1 MFTEVYLK
9 VIFLYSAKRN
19 YLTLGEEGRISTV
32 GSSESDHNESS
43 DTEEEDKV
51 AMRRKTQKIDF
62 KPPDFGVKKD
72 YGYITETVK
81 LSNALLGITVTKK
94 AVIKTTTREPPKIP
108 DRRGSSRFD
117 EMMSVTETGTSVLT
131 SSDSSDSSD
140 SDDSTESSEEESV

>member
-1 MFTEVYLK
+1 M
-9 VIFLYSAKRN
+9 
-19 YLTLGEEGRISTV
+19 TLGEEGRISTV

-72 YGYITETVK
+72 YGLINIDSQVK
-81 LSNALLGITVTKK
+81 RSLLGITVTKK
-94 AVIKTTTREPPKIP
+94 AAIKTISREPPKIP
-108 DRRGSSRFD
+108 ERRGSSRFD